1 MWEKMKLM
9 TGCGKKKNQFTV
21 EKDKPDEFADKLNSF
36 YARFDVYDFKN
47 ERDEAIAEIV

>member
-21 EKDKPDEFADKLNSF
+21 EKDSTPDEFADKLNSF
-36 YARFDVYDFKN
+36 YA
-47 ERDEAIAEIV
+47 